1 VKAEVDRKRQRHKRH
16 MRARR
21 RLIGTDERPRLAVFC
36 SLKHVSAQIINDW
49 QAHTLVA
56 AGTVEDEV
64 AGECADSTGDIAAAS
79 VVGRIIAERAL
90 AQGIDTVCFD
100 CGGRKY
106 HGRVQALAE
115 AAREAGLQF

>member
-1 VKAEVDRKRQRHKRH
+1 MKAEVDRKKQRHKRH

-36 SLKHVSAQIINDW
+36 SLKHISAQIINDW
-49 QAHTLVA
+49 EAHTLIA
-56 AGTVEDEV
+56 AATVEDEV
-64 AGECADSTGDIAAAS
+64 AGECEGATGNIAAAS
-79 VVGRIIAERAL
+79 VVGRIIAARAL
-90 AQGIDTVCFD
+90 AEGIEQVCFD